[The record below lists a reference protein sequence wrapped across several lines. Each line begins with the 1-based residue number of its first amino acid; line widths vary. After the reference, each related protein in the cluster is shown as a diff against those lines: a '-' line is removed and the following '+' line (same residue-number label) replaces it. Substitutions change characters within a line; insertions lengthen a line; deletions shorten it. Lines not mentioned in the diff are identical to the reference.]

1 MKKHYDSSNKQ
12 SFYQVWNDS
21 IVIADLIKSISI
33 NIALTTT
40 FLYTSNYVLSTFVR
54 DPHIMKGYSLLIG
67 LLGCVLGAAI
77 CIKLYKPKR
86 IINTE
91 VENNDNL
98 YAFVTELVD
107 YDLTNS
113 IANLPTV
120 SKDEVIQ
127 LGLYD
132 LFIKAE
138 HEYQKELIEE

>member
-1 MKKHYDSSNKQ
+1 MEKYSSSSTQQN
-12 SFYQVWNDS
+12 FYQVWNDS
-21 IVIADLIKSISI
+21 IAIADLIKSILI

-40 FLYTSNYVLSTFVR
+40 FLYTSNYILSDFVR

-67 LLGCVLGAAI
+67 LVGCVLGATI

-86 IINTE
+86 IINTD

-98 YAFVTELVD
+98 YAFITELVD
-107 YDLTNS
+107 YDFTNS
-113 IANLPTV
+113 IANLPTI
-120 SKDEVIQ
+120 SKDELIQ

-138 HEYQKELIEE
+138 HEYQKELVEE